1 MPSLI
6 SIPKKSLS
14 WKDSVSITVPL
25 VCAMNLDENI
35 DLNFGIPDS
44 ILLQLQRAEMTGT
57 KELTMNSDRMLT
69 FP

>member
-1 MPSLI
+1 
-6 SIPKKSLS
+6 
-14 WKDSVSITVPL
+14 
-25 VCAMNLDENI
+25 MNLDENI